1 MFTGA
6 IAASYYGTPR
16 TTMDVDIVVKV
27 SEKNVQPLLL
37 EPLRKA
43 GMQVDERKIK
53 AALKSG
59 YNIVT
64 VKDKKTTLTVDV
76 IFSDE
81 KLMKKSGTIAG
92 LPTFYQTP
100 EELILSKLR
109 MIKVTMPPER
119 AVKDKDDVRAVL
131 KHTKVNVKAI
141 EKRAQRENTLTIFKE
156 LMREREN
163 ILRRSSF

>member
-43 GMQVDERKIK
+43 GMQVDECKIK

-64 VKDKKTTLTVDV
+64 VKDKRTTLTVDV
-76 IFSDE
+76 IFSDK
-81 KLMKKSGTIAG
+81 KLMKKPGTIAG

-109 MIKVTMPPER
+109 MIKVTVPPER
-119 AVKDKDDVRAVL
+119 AAKDKDDVRAVL
-131 KHTKVNVKAI
+131 RHTKVNVKAI
-141 EKRAQRENTLTIFKE
+141 EKRAQREDTLTIFKE
-156 LMREREN
+156 LVREREN
-163 ILRRSSF
+163 S

>member
-1 MFTGA
+1 MLTGA
-6 IAASYYGTPR
+6 LAASYYGTPR
-16 TTMDVDIVVKV
+16 TTIDMDIMVKV

-37 EPLRKA
+37 EALEKA
-43 GMQVDERKIK
+43 EMLVNDRRILESF
-53 AALKSG
+53 KSG
-59 YNIVT
+59 FNVIT
-64 VKDKKTTLTVDV
+64 VRDKKTSFTLD
-76 IFSDE
+76 IILSNK
-81 KLMKKSGTIAG
+81 KLKKKSGTIAG

-156 LMREREN
+156 LTREREN
-163 ILRRSSF
+163 S

>member
-1 MFTGA
+1 MLTGA

-16 TTMDVDIVVKV
+16 TTIDMDIMVKV

-37 EPLRKA
+37 EPLKKA
-43 GMQVDERKIK
+43 EMLVDERKI
-53 AALKSG
+53 LESFKSG
-59 YNIVT
+59 FNVIT
-64 VKDKKTTLTVDV
+64 VRDKKTSFTLD
-76 IFSDE
+76 IILSGK
-81 KLMKKSGTIAG
+81 KLKKKPGTLAG

-141 EKRAQRENTLTIFKE
+141 EKRAQREDTLTIFKE
-156 LMREREN
+156 LAREKEN
-163 ILRRSSF
+163 S